1 MKLALHPIR
10 SMGRSV
16 LSVVVFFL
24 VLSSAVQSASASS
37 GVWNLP
43 LLAPGVSA
51 ADLQALWDEACIQG
65 PVSMPPPRYP
75 PQEVRQGIGGVVEVE
90 VVTNRCGQPRR
101 VRIVRSSG
109 NRNLDASTRMAA
121 EDWVLPAA
129 PTIGHLVAKLP
140 ITFTPPHLQSA
151 PCPPFIIASPRG
163 APRGAP
169 EILASARDMRL
180 NSVEGV
186 GFRRSD
192 RFDQGGRA
200 IYIAEFV
207 EGSEFNG
214 AYLAGENPGHGP
226 IALIPHCELERR
238 VCRKF
243 IRLVQ
248 SWKGKWPESQCQA
261 SQE

>member
-1 MKLALHPIR
+1 MDLMRGSKRRI
-10 SMGRSV
+10 GRCELSGSFLLFV
-16 LSVVVFFL
+16 LL
-24 VLSSAVQSASASS
+24 LPGQSASASS
-37 GVWNLP
+37 WAWNLP
-43 LLAPGVSA
+43 LSAPGVSA
-51 ADLQALWDEACIQG
+51 SDLQALWDEDCVQG
-65 PVSMPPPRYP
+65 PATTPPPRYP

-121 EDWVLPAA
+121 EAWVLPAA
-129 PTIGHLVAKLP
+129 PTIGPLVSKLP
-140 ITFTPPHLQSA
+140 ITFTPPHVQSA
-151 PCPPFIIASPRG
+151 PCPPFIIANPRG

-169 EILASARDMRL
+169 EILASARDVRL
-180 NSVEGV
+180 NSVEGP

-192 RFDQGGRA
+192 RFDQSGRA

-214 AYLAGENPGHGP
+214 AYLAGENSGYGP

-243 IRLVQ
+243 MQLVK
-248 SWKGKWPESQCQA
+248 SWKGRWPESQCQA
-261 SQE
+261 SRG